1 MKHYCTQFILTFV
14 LTLPSF
20 SFACAPLTPNT
31 TMLARL
37 QAVEP
42 SAKVQSYT
50 NDKQGYMLRFSNYNF
65 VFRPIWQSLT
75 KKSPTQ
81 FEATFKP
88 SNVKPHDLVIALS
101 DNYDGNKPDNYRIY
115 AIAPVTCQNNN

>member
-50 NDKQGYMLRFSNYNF
+50 NDMMYAEKNGEKY
-65 VFRPIWQSLT
+65 
-75 KKSPTQ
+75 
-81 FEATFKP
+81 
-88 SNVKPHDLVIALS
+88 LV
-101 DNYDGNKPDNYRIY
+101 N
-115 AIAPVTCQNNN
+115 